1 MIRNV
6 LIAAILAFG
15 FAATSSAAVV
25 YVPVAPPY
33 HAVEAVPV
41 APGPG
46 YVWVGGHWRWNGV
59 KYVWVSGGYVRH
71 AGAWCAGH
79 WRHLEGSGWYWVPGR
94 WC

>member
-25 YVPVAPPY
+25 YVQVAPPY

-59 KYVWVSGGYVRH
+59 KYVWVSRGLRPSRRR
-71 AGAWCAGH
+71 WCAGT
-79 WRHLEGSGWYWVPGR
+79 GGT
-94 WC
+94 